1 MRNFKLAS
9 LALAAIVSIASLEA
23 RDTTE
28 AALDQALETAAA
40 DKAIP
45 VIIQAKAKRLPAAT
59 VGAITQQSFRLSVMD
74 FLKIRRQQADLSTRR
89 LRELLG
95 VAGSRVLSVG
105 GPEPRKARY
114 LWSVNAVVT
123 SLSPDKIRELSTH
136 PDVAMIYQDRVVDA
150 LLDESAPTPATSTPA
165 EGPGVTWGVEKIGAP
180 ALWEKNLTGEGIIL
194 GHIDTGVDAA
204 HPRLEGQVILFKD
217 FIDGK
222 ETPYDDNGH
231 GTHTAGTVAG
241 TGGIGVAPG
250 AKLVVAKA
258 LNSFGGGKLSGLLEA
273 MQWFVELP
281 ADKRPVAVC
290 NSWGIERADVK
301 DAEKLFWDAT
311 QAWRDAGILPVFASG
326 NSGADTEAIPGG
338 YPMAFAVGATDDQ
351 DGSADFSTGGNAE
364 WDGVTYVKPDVAAP
378 GVAVLSAWPGGK
390 FRKSQG
396 TSMACPHVAGMVALV
411 KQANPGLGPDEIQAL
426 IESTSLDLG
435 DEGRDARFGLGRVD
449 ASRAVG
455 GAGSSVASR

>member
-1 MRNFKLAS
+1 MRFFKLAS
-9 LALAAIVSIASLEA
+9 LALAAVFSIAPIQA

-28 AALDQALETAAA
+28 AALDLALESAPA
-40 DKAIP
+40 DKAVG
-45 VIIQAKAKRLPAAT
+45 VIIQAKAKRLPTAT
-59 VGAITQQSFRLSVMD
+59 LGMITQQGFQITTAD
-74 FLKIRRQQADLSTRR
+74 FVKIRRQQADHSTRR

-105 GPEPRKARY
+105 GPETRKARY

-123 SLSPDKIRELSTH
+123 SLTPDKIRELSTH
-136 PDVAMIYQDRVVDA
+136 PDVAMIYKDRVVDA
-150 LLDESAPTPATSTPA
+150 LLDESAPAPAAPPA

-194 GHIDTGVDAA
+194 GHIDTGVDAS
-204 HPRLEGQVILFKD
+204 HPRLEGQVLLFKD
-217 FIDGK
+217 FVDGK

-231 GTHTAGTVAG
+231 GTHTAGTVAAK
-241 TGGIGVAPG
+241 GGIGVAPG

-258 LNSFGGGKLSGLLEA
+258 LNGFGGGKLSGLLEA

-290 NSWGIERADVK
+290 NSWGIDRADVQ

-326 NSGADTEAIPGG
+326 NSGPDTEAIPGG
-338 YPMAFAVGATDDQ
+338 YPMAFAVGATDEG
-351 DGSADFSTGGNAE
+351 DGSADFSTGGNTE

-378 GVAVLSAWPGGK
+378 GVDVMSTWPGGK

-396 TSMACPHVAGMVALV
+396 TSMACPHVTGMVALV
-411 KQANPGLGPDEIQAL
+411 KQANPALGPAEIQAL
-426 IESTSLDLG
+426 IESSSLDLG
-435 DEGRDARFGLGRVD
+435 DEGRDPRFGLGRVD
-449 ASRAVG
+449 ATKAVE